1 MVNVT
6 LVSIGASGLL
16 FVMLIW
22 LSWID
27 IKHGLLPD
35 LLTLPLMWAGL
46 LINIHEVFTPLSD
59 AVLGAA
65 VGYGVLWF
73 ANMVY
78 RWRVGQDGMGYGDF
92 KLMAALGAWLGVGA
106 VPWMLIAACGAGA
119 VAATVW
125 RLAGSMKTNHPFGPF
140 LSAAGAAM
148 MLKLF
153 SS

>member
-1 MVNVT
+1 MVSVT
-6 LVSIGASGLL
+6 MISMGAGLFLCAMLV
-16 FVMLIW
+16 W

-46 LINIHEVFTPLSD
+46 LINIQEVFTPLPD

-73 ANMVY
+73 ANTVY
-78 RWRVGQDGMGYGDF
+78 RWRAGQDGMGYGDF

-106 VPWMLIAACGAGA
+106 VPWILTGACVAGAIAAC
-119 VAATVW
+119 VW
-125 RLAGSMKTNHPFGPF
+125 RFAGSIKADHPFGPF
-140 LSAAGAAM
+140 LSAAGLAVM
-148 MLKLF
+148 IKLF

>member
-46 LINIHEVFTPLSD
+46 LINIYEVFTPLSD

-73 ANMVY
+73 ANLVY
-78 RWRVGQDGMGYGDF
+78 RWRAGQDGMGYGDF
-92 KLMAALGAWLGVGA
+92 KLMAALGAWFGVGA
-106 VPWMLIAACGAGA
+106 VPWILTGACVAGTIAAC
-119 VAATVW
+119 VW
-125 RLAGSMKTNHPFGPF
+125 RFAGSIKADHPFGPF

-148 MLKLF
+148 MIKLF

>member
-73 ANMVY
+73 ANLVY
-78 RWRVGQDGMGYGDF
+78 RWRAGQDGMGYGDF

-106 VPWMLIAACGAGA
+106 VPWMLISACGIGA
-119 VAATVW
+119 IAAYGW
-125 RLAGSMKTNHPFGPF
+125 RLVGSNKTEHPFGPF
-140 LSAAGAAM
+140 LSVAGIVM
-148 MLKLF
+148 MIKLF